1 MSFDQNPTNPI
12 EKIHSL
18 EDNQTQESIV
28 NKLKQEQ
35 LNKDLMGVL
44 ATQQDYEEA
53 ILEKNN
59 IINFNQAVRN
69 RQKLKDDELR
79 KYVLNNTVRFIS
91 FPSEFQ
97 YVRATCRDWCHAG
110 QNRRAAVWCR
120 ESLSAPD

>member
-35 LNKDLMGVL
+35 LNKDLMSVL
-44 ATQQDYEEA
+44 ATQQEYEEA

-79 KYVLNNTVRFIS
+79 KYVLKKTKS
-91 FPSEFQ
+91 F
-97 YVRATCRDWCHAG
+97 
-110 QNRRAAVWCR
+110 
-120 ESLSAPD
+120 

>member
-79 KYVLNNTVRFIS
+79 KYVLNNTKS
-91 FPSEFQ
+91 F
-97 YVRATCRDWCHAG
+97 
-110 QNRRAAVWCR
+110 
-120 ESLSAPD
+120 

>member
-44 ATQQDYEEA
+44 ATQQDYEERI
-53 ILEKNN
+53 IL
-59 IINFNQAVRN
+59 
-69 RQKLKDDELR
+69 
-79 KYVLNNTVRFIS
+79 
-91 FPSEFQ
+91 
-97 YVRATCRDWCHAG
+97 
-110 QNRRAAVWCR
+110 
-120 ESLSAPD
+120 